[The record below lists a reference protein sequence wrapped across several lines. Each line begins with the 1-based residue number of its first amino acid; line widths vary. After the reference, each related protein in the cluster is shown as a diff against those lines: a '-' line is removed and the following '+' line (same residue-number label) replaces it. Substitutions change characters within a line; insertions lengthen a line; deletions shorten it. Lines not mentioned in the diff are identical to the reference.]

1 MLSPFNEFVFAEA
14 INPSTGRKKWVRTSA
29 TAVVGLTLAA
39 CSVPAFAGLAAAES
53 SASATKPGYNRDIR
67 PVLSENCFACHGP
80 DKNQRK
86 GKLRLDV
93 REAALEKDAIVPGK
107 PNESEIVKRIYT
119 TNADDAMPPPESH
132 KTLTPHQKELL
143 ERWIAEGAEYEPH
156 WAYIKPT
163 RPALPETKNIQWV
176 RNPIDA
182 FILHPLE
189 EKGLQPSP
197 DADPRTLLRRYG
209 VALCCVASVST

>member
-1 MLSPFNEFVFAEA
+1 MLSSFNEFVVAKA
-14 INPSTGRKKWVRTSA
+14 LHPSTGRRKWVRTSA

-53 SASATKPGYNRDIR
+53 SASAAKPGYNRDIR
-67 PVLSENCFACHGP
+67 PILSENCFACHGP

-93 REAALEKDAIVPGK
+93 RESALEKEAIVPGR
-107 PNESEIVKRIYT
+107 PNESELVKRIYT
-119 TNADDAMPPPESH
+119 TNADDLMPPPESH
-132 KTLTPHQKELL
+132 KTLTPQQKDLL
-143 ERWIAEGAEYEPH
+143 RRWIDEGAEYQPH
-156 WAYIKPT
+156 WAYLTPR
-163 RPALPETKNIQWV
+163 RPEVPEAKNRQWI

-182 FILHPLE
+182 FILRALE

-197 DADPRTLLRRYG
+197 EADKRTLLRRLSLDLIG
-209 VALCCVASVST
+209 LP